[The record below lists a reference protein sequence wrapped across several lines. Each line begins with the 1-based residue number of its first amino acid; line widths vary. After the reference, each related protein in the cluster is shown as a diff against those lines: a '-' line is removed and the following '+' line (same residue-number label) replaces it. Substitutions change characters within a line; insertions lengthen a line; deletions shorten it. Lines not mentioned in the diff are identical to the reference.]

1 MKKRFPVYFILLL
14 VASLGALTSWFAF
27 TTQPSDWTNAPAT
40 TVEIQ
45 QDSLDLKTIHYDDHP
60 QVTYT
65 IKNTG
70 THPLIIKD
78 VQTSCGC
85 TDPHWDKRPVLP
97 GKTGT
102 ILVTFKPNS
111 LGRFTKTIQVLCNT
125 SPVLH
130 ELKLEGHVIE

>member
-27 TTQPSDWTNAPAT
+27 IPQPSDWTNAPAT

-85 TDPHWDKRPVLP
+85 TDPHWDKRPCSSRKNRNYTRHVQAQLAR
-97 GKTGT
+97 
-102 ILVTFKPNS
+102 TFHEND
-111 LGRFTKTIQVLCNT
+111 T
-125 SPVLH
+125 SVM
-130 ELKLEGHVIE
+130 